1 MLGYTLHHTDWNSE
15 AAAHVELD
23 IIYIVVKKGLLAN
36 AFGLFQAGREAS
48 STGLIVEWDEEENT
62 WIDKV

>member
-1 MLGYTLHHTDWNSE
+1 MGFQ